1 MGRHTAQRIPVRDLR
16 RSYIRLREA
25 YEQLLR
31 DHLELQNDPH
41 HGPPAP
47 ESGGPLSSW
56 QADVALWSLPG
67 HLATDKEP
75 LSVEAA
81 CELVRSSGLLTSPGL
96 EA

>member
-47 ESGGPLSSW
+47 ESGGPLSFP
-56 QADVALWSLPG
+56 APPR
-67 HLATDKEP
+67 HLAVGREP